1 MKRIVLAGVIAAFS
15 ASTVLGQLSTGTSVR
30 AVRARIPQT
39 LKNLSERIEEVSF
52 QDAPLDQVM
61 NWLSGLTPMNV
72 VVRWQVLEDAGIERD
87 KPITMQVHELRL
99 SQVLWMI
106 LDEAGGTDITLAYRA
121 SGNLLIIST
130 AEDLGKEMVVK
141 VYDVSDLLVKAQD
154 FYGAPHMDLSNTQ
167 NNQGGQ
173 GGGGSIFSNSGG
185 GGSNV
190 DDQQQQGRNGEQDNS
205 DIQELINLIVQ
216 TVEPDSWADNGGTGT
231 IQPFRNLLVVRNNLL
246 VHQQLGGYVQES
258 Q

>member
-1 MKRIVLAGVIAAFS
+1 MKRIVLAGVVVAFF
-15 ASTVLGQLSTGTSVR
+15 ASTVLGQLSTGNSVR
-30 AVRARIPQT
+30 AVRARVPET
-39 LKNLSERIEEVSF
+39 LKNLSERINEVSF

-61 NWLSGLTPMNV
+61 SWLSGLTPMNV

-154 FYGAPHMDLSNTQ
+154 FYGAPHMDLSNQQ
-167 NNQGGQ
+167 NNQGQ
-173 GGGGSIFSNSGG
+173 GGGGSIFSNSSG
-185 GGSNV
+185 GGSNL
-190 DDQQQQGRNGEQDNS
+190 DNQQQQGRNGENDNA
-205 DIQELINLIVQ
+205 DIKELINLIVQ
-216 TVEPDSWADNGGTGT
+216 TVEPDSWADNGGNGT

-246 VHQQLGGYVQES
+246 VHQQIGGYVQES
-258 Q
+258 R